1 MKVHLIKEKTV
12 NDYVRKHMNLE
23 VAFNNW
29 LNFINDADWD
39 DINDMKE
46 TFNSAD
52 ILGNRCDR
60 IVFNIGGNK
69 ARIICSY
76 FFGRKKVHLYVNW
89 IGTHAEYTE
98 LCDENLQYTVDKY

>member
-12 NDYVRKHMNLE
+12 NQYVRKHMNLQ

-29 LNFINDADWD
+29 LNFITEADWENV
-39 DINDMKE
+39 NDMKE

-52 ILGNRCDR
+52 LIEKGCDP
-60 IVFNIGGNK
+60 IVFNIGGNN

-76 FFGRKKVHLYVNW
+76 FFGKKMVHLYVNW
-89 IGTHAEYTE
+89 IGTHAEYSE
-98 LCDENLQYTVDKY
+98 LCDDDLQYNIDKY